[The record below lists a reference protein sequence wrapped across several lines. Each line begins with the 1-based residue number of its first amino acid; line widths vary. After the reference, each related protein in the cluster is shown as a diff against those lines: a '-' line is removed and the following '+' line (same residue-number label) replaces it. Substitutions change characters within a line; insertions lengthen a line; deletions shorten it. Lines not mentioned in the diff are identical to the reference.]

1 MVRAM
6 TRLTCIGLIACLPAV
21 AGGRLIQ
28 QGFLTAELERIRS
41 LHGLPAM
48 GAAVVVGSRT
58 AVAVAGLRRIDGV
71 EPVSEADAFHLGS
84 DTKAITTSVVA
95 RLVERGLLRWGETL
109 AEALP
114 DVDMDPA
121 FRSVTIEMLMRH
133 VAGLPGGGAFTP
145 EFTKGFDD
153 EHWTLERQRGD
164 MSRRF
169 LVRKPA
175 QPPGTRFIYS
185 NYDYII
191 LGHIVE
197 RVAGKPWEQLVQ
209 DEVFTPLHM
218 KGCGFGPTATRQRP
232 QGVWG
237 HDVKAGVY
245 VPTEE
250 DNPPLLGPAGSV
262 YCPLAAWARFAAA
275 QIGEASPDWLSKASL
290 SRLHEPLVVPGAGP
304 GKAIALGWGVT
315 TTGVPTMLTHSG
327 SNGFNTARIV
337 VIPSL
342 HAAVL
347 VTANAGD
354 GRARAAVD
362 ELIDLLVHQLAP
374 NAQGVRVP

>member
-1 MVRAM
+1 
-6 TRLTCIGLIACLPAV
+6 
-21 AGGRLIQ
+21 
-28 QGFLTAELERIRS
+28 
-41 LHGLPAM
+41 M
-48 GAAVVVGSRT
+48 GAAVVFGGRST
-58 AVAVAGLRRIDGV
+58 VAVAGLRRVDGA
-71 EPVSEADAFHLGS
+71 EPVREGDAFHLGS
-84 DTKAITTSVVA
+84 DTKAITTAVAA

-121 FRSVTIEMLMRH
+121 FRAVTIEMLMRH

-153 EHWTLERQRGD
+153 EHWTLEHQRGD
-164 MSRRF
+164 MTRRF

-175 QPPGTRFIYS
+175 QPPGTRFVYS

-191 LGHIVE
+191 LGHILE
-197 RVAGKPWEQLVQ
+197 RVARKPWEQLVQ

-218 KGCGFGPTATRQRP
+218 KGCGFGPTTTQKRP
-232 QGVWG
+232 EGVWG

-250 DNPPLLGPAGSV
+250 DNAPLLGPAGSV
-262 YCPLAAWARFAAA
+262 HCPLAAWARFAAA
-275 QIGEASPDWLSKASL
+275 QNGEASPGWLSEASL
-290 SRLHEPLVVPGAGP
+290 RRLHEPLEVTGAGP

-315 TTGVPTMLTHSG
+315 TTGVPTLLTHSG

-347 VTANAGD
+347 VTVNAGD
-354 GRARAAVD
+354 GRARDAVD
-362 ELIDLLVHQLAP
+362 EVIDFLVHQLAP
-374 NAQGVRVP
+374 KAQGARVP